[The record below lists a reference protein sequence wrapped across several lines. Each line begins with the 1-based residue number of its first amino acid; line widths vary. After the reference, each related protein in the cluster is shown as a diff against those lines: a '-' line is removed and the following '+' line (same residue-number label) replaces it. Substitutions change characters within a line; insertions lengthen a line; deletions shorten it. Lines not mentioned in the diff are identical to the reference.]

1 MRDCNFCNSPVCSPE
16 DRERCANL
24 LLFEAGFRPD
34 AYPVLLSA
42 KTAKQRRFEENIEFL
57 RDLSPP
63 DLMVMPDLI

>member
-1 MRDCNFCNSPVCSPE
+1 M
-16 DRERCANL
+16 
-24 LLFEAGFRPD
+24 FEAGFRPD